1 MTISASPSSITETWP
16 TAYPS
21 NRGLWTLKNRDG
33 SWGSLDPDTGESA
46 VVDPADDPGL
56 PGLHDALEHGSL
68 VGYRV
73 GRRAVVATPTS
84 YIKVVRPKRH
94 AALVSTHQWLGK
106 ECPGVATPEVT
117 RVTQDG
123 ALELATVPGTPLHE
137 LIRKIGPE
145 QLPFGHIDEI
155 AAALVTLHSTP
166 ILRALP
172 RRKPNDATALIAT
185 VARVAPGF
193 ADDLATKAELL
204 PQVPAVADAVI
215 HGDLHDK
222 NVFYK
227 PGRIGLIDLDGI
239 GVSAPE
245 DDVANLAVHLQ
256 LRALQTSYPNAAGDR
271 LANRLLSSYHSLRP
285 LNGDRVHAATAHTW
299 FRLACLYNFRS
310 TSRRLVPELLRRAT
324 EVGP

>member
-1 MTISASPSSITETWP
+1 MTLTAPPSPITETWP

-33 SWGSLDPDTGESA
+33 SWGSFDPDTGESA

-56 PGLHDALEHGSL
+56 PGLRDALELGPL

-84 YIKVVRPKRH
+84 YVKVVRPKRH
-94 AALVSTHQWLGK
+94 AALVSTHQWLSKG
-106 ECPGVATPEVT
+106 CPGVATPEVT
-117 RVTQDG
+117 RVTLDG
-123 ALELATVPGTPLHE
+123 VLELATVPGVPLHE
-137 LIRKIGPE
+137 LIRKHGPE
-145 QLPFGHIDEI
+145 QLPLGHIDEV

-166 ILRALP
+166 LLRALP
-172 RRKPNDATALIAT
+172 QRNPNDSTTLIAT
-185 VARVAPGF
+185 VARVAPAF
-193 ADDLATKAELL
+193 ADDLAAKAELL
-204 PQVPAVADAVI
+204 PKVPAVPDAVI

-222 NVFYK
+222 NIFYK

-245 DDVANLAVHLQ
+245 DDIANLAVHLQ

-271 LANRLLSSYHSLRP
+271 LANRLLSSYQSHRP
-285 LNGDRVHAATAHTW
+285 LNADRVHAATAHTW
-299 FRLACLYNFRS
+299 FRLACLYNFRN
-310 TSRRLVPELLRRAT
+310 TSRRLVPELLQRAT
-324 EVGP
+324 KVGP